1 MTSTVFRFER
11 PDDLGILQKSKLSV
25 AVVISCRGGQDKL
38 DLTLAS
44 LAVQSYPS
52 KLTSI
57 YIVDDGSEPPL
68 KLPKIRPTKIKLINY
83 KNDPKKWGKTKATN
97 AVTATLKE
105 DVLWFVDADMVFDP
119 DHLAHHMK
127 WHHDADDYAVLGWKR
142 FVKEWGYN
150 PAQLKKQLIAGEF
163 LDLHE
168 ENWGKERWEERS
180 LRTNDLQNP
189 GMEGFRNFVGATFS
203 ILNKRWK
210 ELGGYN
216 SDLTTGEDTELGW
229 RIQNTGLRMVA
240 DRQAHSWH
248 LGYSTV
254 EENKEEI
261 SRHNNPALA
270 QLIPEMKSI
279 RANSKERF
287 QVSNYEVVLDVRNCN
302 LARLQKLEAEL

>member
-97 AVTATLKE
+97 AVTANLKE
-105 DVLWFVDADMVFDP
+105 DVLWFVDPDMILHP

-127 WHHDADDYAVLGWKR
+127 WHHDADD
-142 FVKEWGYN
+142 
-150 PAQLKKQLIAGEF
+150 
-163 LDLHE
+163 
-168 ENWGKERWEERS
+168 
-180 LRTNDLQNP
+180 
-189 GMEGFRNFVGATFS
+189 
-203 ILNKRWK
+203 
-210 ELGGYN
+210 
-216 SDLTTGEDTELGW
+216 
-229 RIQNTGLRMVA
+229 
-240 DRQAHSWH
+240 
-248 LGYSTV
+248 
-254 EENKEEI
+254 
-261 SRHNNPALA
+261 
-270 QLIPEMKSI
+270 
-279 RANSKERF
+279 
-287 QVSNYEVVLDVRNCN
+287 
-302 LARLQKLEAEL
+302 